1 MRTFDQYFFNR
12 EDELKGY
19 VHDNFKISG
28 FVTNSFKSTDGNIA
42 RRMHNMLVSEVND
55 KHEFP
60 KFIVIVLADDL
71 ITFLNQK
78 FGFENQ
84 IHFKKVAEIIII
96 C

>member
-1 MRTFDQYFFNR
+1 
-12 EDELKGY
+12 
-19 VHDNFKISG
+19 
-28 FVTNSFKSTDGNIA
+28 
-42 RRMHNMLVSEVND
+42 MHNMLVSVVND

-60 KFIVIVLADDL
+60 KSIVIVLADDL

-78 FGFENQ
+78 FGCENL